1 MGTQLDPKSIP
12 DNALDAAPAIGSIL
26 IVDDNAQN
34 VELLQAY
41 LEELDCPIRTAFDG
55 TEAIEQVERAQP
67 DIILLDVMMPRMS
80 GFQVCQ
86 KLKGSPGTRDIPIVM
101 VTALNEVGDVE
112 RAVECGADDFL
123 TKPVNKLEL
132 VTRVRSL
139 LRFRALKREHEKT
152 LDQLRKF
159 RGEPADGG
167 GGASDRELD

>member
-1 MGTQLDPKSIP
+1 MATIADLKSYSDKRLDPVSTSG
-12 DNALDAAPAIGSIL
+12 AIL

-41 LEELDCPIRTAFDG
+41 LEELDAPVRTAYDG
-55 TEAIEQVERAQP
+55 VEAIEQVERAQP

-86 KLKGSPGTRDIPIVM
+86 KLKGNPQTRDIPIVM

-139 LRFRALKREHEKT
+139 LRFRALKREHDRT
-152 LDQLRKF
+152 IDQLRKL
-159 RGEPADGG
+159 
-167 GGASDRELD
+167 RESGQG